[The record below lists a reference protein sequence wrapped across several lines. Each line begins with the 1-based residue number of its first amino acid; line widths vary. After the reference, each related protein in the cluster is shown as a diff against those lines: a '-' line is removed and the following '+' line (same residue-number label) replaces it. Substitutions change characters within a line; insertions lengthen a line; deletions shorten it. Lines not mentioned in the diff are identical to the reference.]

1 MSLSFLHLL
10 LLIIVANGVPVILRA
25 ALGRRLS
32 RPIDFGYCLPDNRPL
47 LGVSKTWRGV
57 VSSVLGTAA
66 AAVILGYA
74 PETGALVAVYAM
86 AGDALSSFVKRRI
99 GLAPHSMAPL
109 LDQVP
114 ESLLPAVMMRH
125 SFGVD
130 TEAIIILVA
139 AFVAAVL
146 LLSVVLFKLGVR
158 KKPY

>member
-25 ALGRRLS
+25 VLDERLN
-32 RPIDFGYCLPDNRPL
+32 RPIDFGYRLPDGRPL
-47 LGVSKTWRGV
+47 FGVSKTWRGV
-57 VSSVLGTAA
+57 VGSVLGTAA
-66 AAVILGYA
+66 AAVVLGYA
-74 PETGALVAVYAM
+74 LETGALVAVYAM
-86 AGDALSSFVKRRI
+86 AGDVLSSFVKRRI

-125 SFGVD
+125 AFGID

-139 AFVAAVL
+139 AFVAAEL